1 MNRCTDRML
10 DRKSNRKLGGQAGK
24 AATTGRCLLAGLALA
39 VSGAANATAF
49 NVDSFSNRATNG
61 QVQTY
66 LQAVMAPGGMLTVTG
81 DRQGYAGDGNAPA
94 KSDADTTTK
103 SYAKSRFA
111 QALVV
116 PEPSSL
122 PLAGLGF
129 ALAGLA
135 GWKSRRGARA
145 TSTAG

>member
-10 DRKSNRKLGGQAGK
+10 DRKSNPKLGSQAGK
-24 AATTGRCLLAGLALA
+24 AATTGRCLLAVLALA
-39 VSGAANATAF
+39 VSGAANATVF

-66 LQAVMAPGGMLTVTG
+66 LQTVMAPGGMLTVTG
-81 DRQGYAGDGNAPA
+81 DRQGYAEDGNASG
-94 KSDADTTTK
+94 KSGADASTK
-103 SYAKSRFA
+103 TYAKSRFA

-122 PLAGLGF
+122 PLVGLGL

-135 GWKSRRGARA
+135 GWLTRRGARA
-145 TSTAG
+145 TSRAG